1 MDLKLAKKMSYTS
14 HWRQSEGREACV
26 CRERTQIFL
35 DPRRP
40 SPWSWPARAGPPPH
54 RTTRTGCCWEIGLDK
69 RAEFYDVFYD
79 NKHLCNWLLLSLSVP
94 SHILM
99 SVTRASFVFASYYD
113 LSQNSH
119 FIRVFK
125 SVFPS
130 NRSANE
136 QGLFTGRTFFLFK
149 TRHTK
154 TTYKKKVQ
162 NICRNSKEVT
172 LGSYGEKEGT
182 FPFISFW
189 PLTELPV
196 WAEAVVLWEEA
207 LARPRVVLEALAAE
221 GQRTY
226 DR

>member
-1 MDLKLAKKMSYTS
+1 
-14 HWRQSEGREACV
+14 
-26 CRERTQIFL
+26 
-35 DPRRP
+35 
-40 SPWSWPARAGPPPH
+40 
-54 RTTRTGCCWEIGLDK
+54 
-69 RAEFYDVFYD
+69 
-79 NKHLCNWLLLSLSVP
+79 
-94 SHILM
+94 M

-172 LGSYGEKEGT
+172 RGSYGEKEGT
-182 FPFISFW
+182 FPFISLW

-196 WAEAVVLWEEA
+196 WAEAVVL
-207 LARPRVVLEALAAE
+207 
-221 GQRTY
+221 
-226 DR
+226 